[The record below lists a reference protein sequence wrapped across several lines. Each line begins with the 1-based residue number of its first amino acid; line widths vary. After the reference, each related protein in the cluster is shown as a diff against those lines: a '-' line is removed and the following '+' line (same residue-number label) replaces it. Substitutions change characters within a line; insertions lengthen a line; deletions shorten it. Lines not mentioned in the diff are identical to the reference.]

1 MRAGCAALATRGSA
15 PGATVQ
21 DRLTGESTR
30 ERLGILGTG
39 AIACG
44 LARLAAQSADVVVW
58 ARSSTSAESA
68 REEIGQGARVVCDLD
83 ELADRT
89 FVVEAVVEDA
99 AAKADL
105 MRSLSLDGDAIL
117 ASTTSSLSIEELAEA
132 SGRPERFAGL
142 HVFNP
147 VEKMPLV
154 ELVFPAAA
162 SEDTRARA
170 EALCE
175 ALGKDAVEVPDTPGF
190 VVNRLLFP
198 LLFNAVELMEEHSLA
213 PETVDACMKLGA
225 GHPMGPLKLL
235 DMVGLDVSASIG
247 EQIGVN
253 VPARVRGLID
263 AGRLGKKSGAGFYD
277 YETSPGQQR
286 GRPGQAPASGPDDY

>member
-1 MRAGCAALATRGSA
+1 
-15 PGATVQ
+15 
-21 DRLTGESTR
+21 LTGESTR
-30 ERLGILGTG
+30 ERLGVLGTG

-44 LARLAAQSADVVVW
+44 LARLAAPSADVVVW
-58 ARSSTSAESA
+58 ARSESSADAA
-68 REEIGQGARVVCDLD
+68 RAEVGDGVRVVCDLS

-89 FVVEAVVEDA
+89 FVVEAVIEDA
-99 AAKADL
+99 DAKAEL
-105 MRSLSLDGDAIL
+105 MRSLTLDGDAIL
-117 ASTTSSLSIEELAEA
+117 ASTTSSLSIEELARA
-132 SGRPERFAGL
+132 SGRPERFGGL

-170 EALCE
+170 AALCE
-175 ALGKDAVEVPDTPGF
+175 ALGKTAVEVPDTPGF

-198 LLFNAVELMEEHSLA
+198 LLFNAVDLLVELDLD

-225 GHPMGPLKLL
+225 GHPMGPLRLL
-235 DMVGLDVSASIG
+235 DLVGLDVSASIG
-247 EQIGVN
+247 DQIGVE
-253 VPARVRGLID
+253 VPERVRELVE

-277 YETSPGQQR
+277 Y
-286 GRPGQAPASGPDDY
+286 